1 MKEDKITH
9 LTRRFIQYYI
19 DIAERTAQMSYA
31 TRLQV
36 GAVIVVDNGI
46 ISTGF
51 NGAPKGEPNACEVVC
66 GDQLVT
72 LPNVIHAEDN
82 AIRRVYERNLC
93 AHGGSIFITH
103 APCIR
108 CADKIIDAGIKEVY
122 YKHDYKNDNG
132 IRLLEHDNIK
142 VRKL

>member
-1 MKEDKITH
+1 MTSD
-9 LTRRFIQYYI
+9 RFLQFYM
-19 DIAERTAQMSYA
+19 DVAERSSQLSYA
-31 TRLQV
+31 TILQV
-36 GAVIVVDNGI
+36 GAVVVVDNGI

-51 NGAPKGEPNACEVVC
+51 NGRPKGEPNVCEHYVD
-66 GDQLVT
+66 GKLFT
-72 LPNVIHAEDN
+72 LPSVIHAEDN

-103 APCIR
+103 APCIK